1 VPPTSDSGHEE
12 TDQGDE
18 ASGTEEAASGAAEP
32 AREVAPV
39 LGAGTGAVDVTML
52 RASWPTVIG
61 HLRSQQKAVLPSFLE
76 SGTPAAFDGQTL
88 EIVFP
93 PDRKL
98 AVQKVQER
106 EAELR
111 QALQD
116 LFGIAPK
123 IRCEMRNSVVDV
135 TEPVE
140 DEPLSEEEALAHLSA
155 ELGATPS
162 TEDGA

>member
-1 VPPTSDSGHEE
+1 MT
-12 TDQGDE
+12 T
-18 ASGTEEAASGAAEP
+18 
-32 AREVAPV
+32 PV

-52 RASWPTVIG
+52 RSNWPTVIG

-76 SGTPAAFDGQTL
+76 SGTPAGFDGQTL

-106 EAELR
+106 EGELR
-111 QALQD
+111 QALRD
-116 LFGIAPK
+116 LFGIEPK
-123 IRCEMRNSVVDV
+123 IRCEMRNAVVDV

-162 TEDGA
+162 NEDA